1 MSETPENRPPTQRF
15 DDLLVELERIV
26 DQLERAELPLE
37 ESLAAFER
45 GVALSRRGQQILD
58 QAEGK
63 VELLLRDGSRE
74 PLDGDPDVR
83 G

>member
-1 MSETPENRPPTQRF
+1 MSETPENTAPPKRF

-58 QAEGK
+58 EAEGK